1 MNIIL
6 RRDPVLIYIN
16 RSMWTLS
23 YNDKDNAEIL
33 SPWGV
38 SGCANN
44 LGRPNDCA
52 NCFVLTKRHVI
63 CVICVYSDIKM
74 NIRVGNKWCISLWTE
89 NYLILCFAAL
99 TWPSSWEPMICI
111 PEDLELQ
118 NTMLWSACTGY
129 VEDTQWCRTLPPH
142 NMYIWWRHQ
151 MEMFSALLALCA
163 GNSPVIGEFPPQ
175 RPVSWSFDAFFDL
188 RLNKHSSKQLWG
200 W

>member
-1 MNIIL
+1 MCIAFRIFSKDDSAARCRHKDLSYSDVIFSLLVMNIIL

-118 NTMLWSACTGY
+118 NTMLWSACTG
-129 VEDTQWCRTLPPH
+129 
-142 NMYIWWRHQ
+142 
-151 MEMFSALLALCA
+151 
-163 GNSPVIGEFPPQ
+163 
-175 RPVSWSFDAFFDL
+175 
-188 RLNKHSSKQLWG
+188 
-200 W
+200 